1 MKEDRQSHPEKVKQS
16 SLHVNCLMSQ
26 QSGSQG
32 TAHTSAQ
39 IIITDGK
46 KYNKSS
52 WRMCWVIQPELGS
65 CNKHARGKRTLTPR
79 NHVLRC
85 QGTARS
91 AEMLNV
97 SLDAVRQR

>member
-1 MKEDRQSHPEKVKQS
+1 
-16 SLHVNCLMSQ
+16 
-26 QSGSQG
+26 
-32 TAHTSAQ
+32 
-39 IIITDGK
+39 
-46 KYNKSS
+46 
-52 WRMCWVIQPELGS
+52 MCWVIQPELGS